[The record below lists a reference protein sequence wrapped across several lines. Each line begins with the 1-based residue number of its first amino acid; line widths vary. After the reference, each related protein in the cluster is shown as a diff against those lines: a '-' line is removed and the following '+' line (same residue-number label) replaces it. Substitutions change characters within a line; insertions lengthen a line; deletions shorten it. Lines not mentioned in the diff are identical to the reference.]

1 MNFDYWTI
9 TYLEQIL
16 IVKLCLSNFGG
27 WFFLA
32 TEFEFDELDCWIVV
46 YLESILVVE
55 FYFTSFCH
63 LFYLFTEFWIWWI
76 GLLNCS
82 LSSWIMFEHLLWLNS
97 ELDILDD

>member
-16 IVKLCLSNFGG
+16 IVKLCLNNFGG

-32 TEFEFDELDCWIVV
+32 TEFEFDELDCWAVV

-55 FYFTSFCH
+55 FYFTS
-63 LFYLFTEFWIWWI
+63 
-76 GLLNCS
+76 S
-82 LSSWIMFEHLLWLNS
+82 LSSVNVDSWIMFEQLLWLNS